1 MVRQSCGFIVFRRNQ
16 GDIEYLLLQSS
27 GRRHHWS
34 PPKDGAWK
42 ERNHARSGMVAHAS
56 GVPNNG
62 IVRLP
67 GGVMRR
73 ETEIATALRET
84 EEETGLLAA
93 DLKIYEDSKQKIN
106 YRWKGTL
113 KYVTYW
119 LAELINY
126 DKPVTLSNEHQ
137 AFKWLQLEE
146 ACTTCL
152 RAFQE
157 LLRSYNDNILKN
169 LS

>member
-34 PPKDGAWK
+34 PPK
-42 ERNHARSGMVAHAS
+42 
-56 GVPNNG
+56 
-62 IVRLP
+62 